1 MFDLVHRSGRHGDDG
16 RVVARDAHR
25 ESWASADAS
34 PGPHI
39 AIIVSMA
46 ALGLVW
52 SPGYAQETIKAT
64 LLKDNTIQLD
74 TSRVKAG
81 SVVLM

>member
-1 MFDLVHRSGRHGDDG
+1 
-16 RVVARDAHR
+16 
-25 ESWASADAS
+25 
-34 PGPHI
+34 
-39 AIIVSMA
+39 MA